1 MHLFDP
7 ATGEN
12 LTVQKEKAGTL
23 GQHAID
29 EESTKTT

>member
-12 LTVQKEKAGTL
+12 LTVDLENAGEIPKA
-23 GQHAID
+23 AAAA
-29 EESTKTT
+29 SA